1 MGKDKEI
8 TKDLTIME
16 VLQKKPEAAQVFA
29 RFGMHCLGCL
39 VASGETVE
47 QAAMAHGLD
56 ADEIIKALNE
66 A

>member
-1 MGKDKEI
+1 MAEDKEI

-39 VASGETVE
+39 VASGETLE
-47 QAAMAHGLD
+47 QAALAHGLD

>member
-1 MGKDKEI
+1 MARDKEI

-16 VLQKKPEAAQVFA
+16 VLQRKPEAAQVFA

>member
-1 MGKDKEI
+1 MTEDKKI

-16 VLQKKPEAAQVFA
+16 VLQRKPEAAQVFG
-29 RFGMHCLGCL
+29 RFGMHCIGCL

-47 QAAMAHGLD
+47 QAAAAHGLNL
-56 ADEIIKALNE
+56 DELIKALNE

>member
-1 MGKDKEI
+1 
-8 TKDLTIME
+8 ME

>member
-1 MGKDKEI
+1 MGEDKKI

-16 VLQKKPEAAQVFA
+16 VLQKKPEAAQIFA

>member
-1 MGKDKEI
+1 MGEDKKI

-16 VLQKKPEAAQVFA
+16 VLQKKPEAAQIFA

-47 QAAMAHGLD
+47 EAAMAHGLD
-56 ADEIIKALNE
+56 AEEIIKALNE

>member
-1 MGKDKEI
+1 MSEDKKI

-16 VLQKKPEAAQVFA
+16 VLQKKPEAAQIFA

>member
-1 MGKDKEI
+1 MSEDKKI

-16 VLQKKPEAAQVFA
+16 VLEKKPEAAQIFA

-39 VASGETVE
+39 VAAGETVE

-56 ADEIIKALNE
+56 AEEIIKALNE